1 MYITDIKKERK
12 MLSSIFVDGEFW
24 AKIDNEVLA
33 QNNVKIGFSLD
44 KSQLEQLKYDSEF
57 KRAKEKSLYVLSFR
71 DHSKKDLF
79 NKLKRDYS
87 PSVAQNAATRM
98 EELGLVND
106 ENFARKYARELLLS
120 KHFSKRRTEVEL
132 ARKGISRE
140 VICDA
145 INGIDYDPL
154 EQIRFLVEKKYKLAA
169 SDEKVKRRA
178 IAFLQRYGYSWDEIR
193 QVLK

>member
-33 QNNVKIGFSLD
+33 QNNVKIGSSLD
-44 KSQLEQLKYDSEF
+44 ESQLEQLKYDSEF

-106 ENFARKYARELLLS
+106 ENFAQKYARELLLS

-140 VICDA
+140 VICSA
-145 INGIDYDPL
+145 INSIDYDPI
-154 EQIRFLVEKKYKLAA
+154 EQIRFLVEKKYRLAA